1 MSVGVNEL
9 KSTPLIDENVRA
21 LREKA
26 IALETAFE
34 FKAAR
39 AIYQEIASHFKSSKI
54 ADQARR
60 RLTDMDDLIKEKQ
73 SYERIHQNGLRVL
86 TDIGIDMATSQ
97 PLMDILMEADA
108 IDFDSDTAQFI
119 PFKAD
124 YIARCLEQV
133 PRQMAG
139 DPGPNAFGTGATP
152 PFLKRPDNDDLRAAN
167 RDEFREIVRQAGNN
181 EDVVKIFSLPVATDK
196 SISDFEAAKL
206 METGFTGLK
215 MTATRNMADN
225 EAAFLKGKADWLDG
239 TSLATSLGIMQ
250 TMVDPFLRSARIG
263 NNLLLLDLTIAGVS
277 GPISPEALLTQVHAQ
292 VMFMMILAQTVTPG
306 IECIHGGIPD
316 VVGPDG
322 DLSYSSPSQP
332 LLNAAMARLNRW
344 VTGFPSAQSGG
355 STSITDVTPEAIAES
370 DQSRRTLRKY
380 GVHILRHAMGALG
393 SLNFFSLEKF
403 IEDCRFERIAEQKDQ
418 KNGNARGIIPLY
430 LPSDDTA
437 FSGIR
442 EIAEKGNPKNAD
454 HTLKNVDAL
463 IKWEKVIT
471 EAALKRERFPEL
483 DENVSG
489 FDSAIF

>member
-1 MSVGVNEL
+1 MNENARSL
-9 KSTPLIDENVRA
+9 W
-21 LREKA
+21 EKA
-26 IALETAFE
+26 VALETDFQFTTA
-34 FKAAR
+34 KV
-39 AIYQEIASHFKSSKI
+39 IYEEIITHFDPS
-54 ADQARR
+54 AEANQARW

-73 SYERIHQNGLRVL
+73 IYERIHKNGLKVL
-86 TDIGIDMATSQ
+86 TDIGIDIAANQ
-97 PLMDILMEADA
+97 PLMDIFMEADA
-108 IDFDSDTAQFI
+108 INFDSDTAQFI

-124 YIARCLEQV
+124 YIERCLDQV
-133 PRQMAG
+133 PRKMAA

-152 PFLKRPDNDDLRAAN
+152 PFLKRPENDDLRAAS
-167 RDEFREIVRQAGNN
+167 REEFQEIVRQAGKN

-196 SISDFEAAKL
+196 SITDFEAAKL
-206 METGFTGLK
+206 METGFSGLK
-215 MTATRNMADN
+215 MTATRTMADD

-355 STSITDVTPEAIAES
+355 STSITDVTAEAIAES
-370 DQSRRTLRKY
+370 DQSRNTLRKY

-403 IEDCRFERIAEQKDQ
+403 IEDCRYERIAEQNDQ
-418 KNGNARGIIPLY
+418 KHGKNRRIIPLF

-463 IKWEKVIT
+463 IKWEKVIE
-471 EAALKRERFPEL
+471 EAALKREHFPEL
-483 DENVSG
+483 DTNVSG
-489 FDSAIF
+489 FDSAVF